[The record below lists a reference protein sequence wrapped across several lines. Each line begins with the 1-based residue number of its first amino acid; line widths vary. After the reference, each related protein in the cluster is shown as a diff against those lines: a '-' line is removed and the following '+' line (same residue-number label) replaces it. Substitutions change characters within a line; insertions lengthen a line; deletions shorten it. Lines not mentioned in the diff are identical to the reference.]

1 MSPKNKVFEVVNTIY
16 QIDGYDL
23 HTNNLNTGRGI
34 IIYTKSAMGAVVEE
48 VNTKFEESLFC
59 KLKLYGNDQL
69 LIGNIYRSPN
79 SDSDNNKKLSNL
91 LKEANDK
98 NISHMLLMG
107 DFNFKEI
114 DWTTNSTSVSET
126 HPATLFL
133 ESTRDCFSMA
143 TCN

>member
-59 KLKLYGNDQL
+59 KVKLYGNDQL

-79 SDSDNNKKLSNL
+79 SDSDNNKKTF
-91 LKEANDK
+91 
-98 NISHMLLMG
+98 ISAERGKRQKHISYVTDG
-107 DFNFKEI
+107 
-114 DWTTNSTSVSET
+114 
-126 HPATLFL
+126 
-133 ESTRDCFSMA
+133 
-143 TCN
+143 